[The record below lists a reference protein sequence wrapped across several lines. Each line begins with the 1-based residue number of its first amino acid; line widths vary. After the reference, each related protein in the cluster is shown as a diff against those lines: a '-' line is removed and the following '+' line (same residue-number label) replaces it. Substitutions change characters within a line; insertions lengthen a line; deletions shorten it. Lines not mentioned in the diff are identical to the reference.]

1 MFSQR
6 TGWNT
11 SPNRL
16 TRALARR
23 RASGA
28 PVIDLTES
36 NPTRC
41 GFQFDQQMIA
51 AALAEGA
58 AARYAPDPLGLL
70 SAREA
75 AADYYAESGVSISPA
90 QIVLTTGSSEAY
102 SFAFRLLADSG
113 DEVLVPSPSYPL
125 FDFLADINDV
135 QAIRYPLGNEY
146 GADLGWRTDLEELE
160 ARITRRTRA
169 VVTVSPNNPTGC
181 YVRQTEQDLL
191 VQLALRRR
199 MALIADEVFRDFAW
213 GGDVAS
219 AGGPEWPG
227 STERA
232 GSAERA
238 ESTGR
243 AESVAGVTDCLTFT
257 LNGLSK
263 LCALPQMKLGWM
275 VVNGPEEL
283 VWPALERLEVLA
295 DTYLSVGTAV
305 QHAAPVLLAQ
315 RPAIQQELLERIRG
329 NLEHLDQC
337 AEGSACSRLAAEGG
351 WYAVLRVPETLDD
364 EEWALRLME
373 EEGVY
378 VHPGHLFH
386 FSGGSYLVLSLIA
399 GQESFAQGV
408 GRLLRVVAAG

>member
-41 GFQFDQQMIA
+41 GFQFDQRMIA

-58 AARYAPDPLGLL
+58 AAPYAPDPLGLL

-75 AADYYAESGVSISPA
+75 VADYYAESGVSISPA

-102 SFAFRLLADSG
+102 SFAFRLLADPG

-135 QAIRYPLGNEY
+135 KAMRYPLGNEY
-146 GADLGWRTDLEELE
+146 GADLGWWIDLEELE
-160 ARITRRTRA
+160 ARMTRRTRA

-181 YVRQTEQDLL
+181 YVRQAEQDLL

-213 GGDVAS
+213 SGDVAS
-219 AGGPEWPG
+219 AGGPG
-227 STERA
+227 LA
-232 GSAERA
+232 G
-238 ESTGR
+238 STGR
-243 AESVAGVTDCLTFT
+243 AESVAGVTDCLTCT

-283 VWPALERLEVLA
+283 VRPALERLEVLA
-295 DTYLSVGTAV
+295 DTYLPVGTAV

-315 RPAIQQELLERIRG
+315 RPAIQQELLERIRA

-337 AEGSACSRLAAEGG
+337 AEGSACSRLPAEGG

-364 EEWALRLME
+364 EEWAVRLME

-386 FSGGSYLVLSLIA
+386 FSGGAYLVLSLIA

-408 GRLLRVVAAG
+408 GRLLRMVAAG

>member
-6 TGWNT
+6 TGWNI

-36 NPTRC
+36 NSTRC
-41 GFQFDQQMIA
+41 GFPFDQQMIA

-58 AARYAPDPLGLL
+58 AAPYAPDPLGLL

-75 AADYYAESGVSISPA
+75 VADYYAESGVSISPA

-102 SFAFRLLADSG
+102 SFAFRLLADAG
-113 DEVLVPSPSYPL
+113 DEVAVPSPSYPL

-146 GADLGWRTDLEELE
+146 GADVGWRIDLEELE
-160 ARITRRTRA
+160 ARMTRRTRA

-181 YVRQTEQDLL
+181 YVRQAEQDLL
-191 VQLALRRR
+191 AQLALRRR

-213 GGDVAS
+213 SGYVGS
-219 AGGPEWPG
+219 AGGAG
-227 STERA
+227 RA
-232 GSAERA
+232 G
-238 ESTGR
+238 
-243 AESVAGVTDCLTFT
+243 SVAGVTDCLTFT
-257 LNGLSK
+257 LSGLSK

-283 VWPALERLEVLA
+283 VRPALGRLEVLA

-305 QHAAPVLLAQ
+305 QQAAPVLLAQ
-315 RPAIQQELLERIRG
+315 RPAIQQELLERIRA

-337 AEGSACSRLAAEGG
+337 AEGSACSRLPAEGG

-364 EEWALRLME
+364 EEWAVRLME

-386 FSGGSYLVLSLIA
+386 FSGGAYLVLSLIV
-399 GQESFAQGV
+399 GQESFSEGV

>member
-6 TGWNT
+6 TGWNI

-36 NPTRC
+36 NSTRC
-41 GFQFDQQMIA
+41 GFPFDQQMIA

-58 AARYAPDPLGLL
+58 AAPYAPDPLGLL
-70 SAREA
+70 SVREA
-75 AADYYAESGVSISPA
+75 VADYYAESGVSISPA

-102 SFAFRLLADSG
+102 SFAFRLLADAG
-113 DEVLVPSPSYPL
+113 DEVAVPSPSYPL

-146 GADLGWRTDLEELE
+146 GADVGWRIDLEELE
-160 ARITRRTRA
+160 ARMTRRTRA

-181 YVRQTEQDLL
+181 YVRQAEQDLL
-191 VQLALRRR
+191 AQLALRRR

-213 GGDVAS
+213 SGYVGS
-219 AGGPEWPG
+219 AGGAG
-227 STERA
+227 RA
-232 GSAERA
+232 G
-238 ESTGR
+238 
-243 AESVAGVTDCLTFT
+243 SVAGVTDCLTFT
-257 LNGLSK
+257 LSGLSK

-283 VWPALERLEVLA
+283 VRPALGRLEVLA

-305 QHAAPVLLAQ
+305 QQAAPVLLAQ
-315 RPAIQQELLERIRG
+315 RPAIQQELLERIRA

-337 AEGSACSRLAAEGG
+337 AEGSACSRLPAEGG

-364 EEWALRLME
+364 EEWAVRLME

-386 FSGGSYLVLSLIA
+386 FSGGAYLVLSLIV
-399 GQESFAQGV
+399 GQESFSEGV